1 GVGLVL
7 VHRGQQPGSRVHRRR
22 DLEAVRLE
30 HPDQAVPQKE
40 EVFGD
45 DNSHG
50 SSMVATVGPPG
61 GLLRASM
68 PSKADSR
75 RSMPRRPVP
84 RPGSAPPRPS
94 SPTSIRSS
102 PCPCRI
108 STHTW
113 CAPACLDTLASS
125 WLTAK

>member
-1 GVGLVL
+1 I
-7 VHRGQQPGSRVHRRR
+7 HRRR
-22 DLEAVRLE
+22 DLEAMRLE

-61 GLLRASM
+61 ALLRASM
-68 PSKADSR
+68 PSNADSR

-84 RPGSAPPRPS
+84 SLGLAPPRPS
-94 SPTSIRSS
+94 SPTSTRRMPRSYPRSIQASSS
-102 PCPCRI
+102 P
-108 STHTW
+108 
-113 CAPACLDTLASS
+113 ASFA
-125 WLTAK
+125 T